1 VNRFRPHLDLLEK
14 EQRAL
19 LPKLSPLTSMGMILY
34 RGTAIAL
41 RLGHRRSDDFDFF
54 SSASLDKDAAR
65 NTCPAIANGET
76 VQDEPDTLTIL
87 VSGVKVSLF
96 GGLEFGRVGE
106 PEVMPDP
113 SIPVAS
119 ALDLMATKLKVLMQ
133 RVSAKDYR
141 DIAALISAGTDLAS
155 GLGAARQ
162 MYGPA
167 FQPIEAMRALTWFQ
181 GGDLESLSP
190 TEKRTL
196 TRAVEPIQ
204 DIPVIDLASR
214 SLSPGGE
221 DQAGTPSP

>member
-167 FQPIEAMRALTWFQ
+167 FQPIEAMRALT
-181 GGDLESLSP
+181 
-190 TEKRTL
+190 
-196 TRAVEPIQ
+196 
-204 DIPVIDLASR
+204 
-214 SLSPGGE
+214 
-221 DQAGTPSP
+221 